1 MASLR
6 KMRGKYYIRL
16 RLAGKK
22 EKLFPTLTGD
32 ERLARARLK
41 EFEKDE
47 WKVRAGLM
55 AESELEDIKMGEAEK
70 RFIAHCKN
78 SGLRPK
84 TIVSYELALSDLEKV
99 FLKSYPISKISTEH
113 INELRD
119 KLLKQEKPSK
129 KDTKEKKETLAHSTV
144 NIRLR
149 NIKAFLGWLVR
160 EKYLSTLPNVE
171 LLKVDKGNPKF
182 LTSDELKSIYSKTDD
197 QVLLATFRVYEGLGL
212 RLGELKHSKLE
223 GEHLKISAI
232 NAKGRK
238 DRFVP
243 MPEDLLE
250 DYEIAMNSKYSTEY
264 ITKHF
269 TILARKA
276 GLEKGKT
283 FHSLRHTFALR
294 TLLQTNS
301 IALVREAL
309 GHTDISTTM
318 IYTNFPQDYLKSVLT
333 ERMIQPKLKA
343 LA

>member
-1 MASLR
+1 MAGLR

-22 EKLFPTLTGD
+22 EKLFPTFTTI
-32 ERLARARLK
+32 EREAKARLK
-41 EFEKDE
+41 EFENNE
-47 WKVRAGLM
+47 WKVRAGLL
-55 AESELEDIKMGEAEK
+55 ADSELEIINMGEAEK

-78 SGLRPK
+78 TGLRLK
-84 TIVSYELALSDLEKV
+84 TIDSYELALKDLKKV
-99 FLKSYPISKISTEH
+99 FPRSFPVRKLSTEH

-119 KLLKQEKPSK
+119 KLLKQERTL
-129 KDTKEKKETLAHSTV
+129 KDETKRKLSHNTV

-149 NIKAFLGWLVR
+149 NVKAFLNWLVR
-160 EKYLSTLPNVE
+160 EKHLSKLPHVE
-171 LLKVDKGNPKF
+171 LLKVDKSNPKF
-182 LTSDELKSIYSKTDD
+182 LTANELEDIYSKTNDEI
-197 QVLLATFRVYEGLGL
+197 LLATFRVYEGLGL
-212 RLGELKHSKLE
+212 RLGELKQSELE
-223 GEHLKISAI
+223 GEHIKISAI

-238 DRFVP
+238 DRYVP

-276 GLEKGKT
+276 GIEPGKT
-283 FHSLRHTFALR
+283 FHSLRHTYALR
-294 TLLQTNS
+294 TLLRTNN
-301 IALVREAL
+301 IALVQKAL
-309 GHTDISTTM
+309 GHADISATM
-318 IYTNFPQDYLKSVLT
+318 IYLDFPQDYLKSVLT